1 MVQFRGGASVE
12 TGKTMDED
20 FADSAQVFYDS
31 FTFIRDIL
39 FVGT

>member
-1 MVQFRGGASVE
+1 MVQFRGGTPVE
-12 TGKTMDED
+12 AGETTDED